1 MTTSTQQPWPCG
13 QGQLD
18 PQAEKY
24 LQALAQL
31 NGPPLQ
37 TKTPQQARADRIAS
51 GQANAGLI
59 ERVAHIEDRL
69 IPGPAGELPIRIYM
83 PDDSSAPLPVLVFF
97 HGGGWVT
104 GNIDTHDPLCRS
116 LAKRAGCLVVSVDY
130 RLAPEHKHPAAVEDA
145 YAATVWVADY
155 AAQFGGDPDRV
166 AVGGDSAGG
175 QLATAA
181 TILARENNRPKILH
195 QLLIYPVTNTATQE
209 TDSYL
214 KFAEGLNLT
223 REGMIWFRNHY
234 IAAEADAQD
243 PYASPLLA
251 RDLSHLPPATVITA
265 EFDVLHDEGRA
276 YAERL
281 AAAGVPVSYR
291 CYGGMLHGFVTNA
304 GVMDRAYAC
313 LDDMAETLRHVFA

>member
-1 MTTSTQQPWPCG
+1 MPCG
-13 QGQLD
+13 QGELD
-18 PQAEKY
+18 PQAERY
-24 LQALAQL
+24 LKALALL

-59 ERVAHIEDRL
+59 ERVATIEDRL
-69 IPGPAGELPIRIYM
+69 IPGPAGEIPIRIYT
-83 PDDSSAPLPVLVFF
+83 PAGSAPFPVLLFF

-145 YAATVWVADY
+145 YAATIWVADN
-155 AAQFGGDPDRV
+155 AARFGGDPHRL

-175 QLATAA
+175 HLATVAA
-181 TILARENNRPKILH
+181 LLVRDNNGPKILH

-234 IAAEADAQD
+234 IAAEADAQH

-251 RDLSHLPPATVITA
+251 PDLSGLPPATVITA

-291 CYGGMLHGFVTNA
+291 CYGGLLHGFVTSA
-304 GVMDRAYAC
+304 GVMDRAYDC
-313 LDDMAETLRHVFA
+313 LDDMTAVLRQVFA

>member
-1 MTTSTQQPWPCG
+1 MTSPTQLPLPCG
-13 QGQLD
+13 RGELD

-24 LQALAQL
+24 LKALALL

-37 TKTPQQARADRIAS
+37 SKTPQQARIDRLAS
-51 GQANAGLI
+51 GQANAGVI
-59 ERVAHIEDRL
+59 EPVATIEDRL
-69 IPGPAGELPIRIYM
+69 IPGPAGEIPIRIYT
-83 PDDSSAPLPVLVFF
+83 PDGSAPFPVLVFF

-104 GNIDTHDPLCRS
+104 GNIDTHDPMCRS
-116 LAKRAGCLVVSVDY
+116 LARRAGCLVVSVDY

-145 YAATVWVADY
+145 YAATVWVADN
-155 AAQFGGDPDRV
+155 AAQFGGDPDRL

-175 QLATAA
+175 QLAAAA
-181 TILARENNRPKILH
+181 TFLARDNNRPKISY

-214 KFAEGLNLT
+214 KFAAGLNLT

-243 PYASPLLA
+243 PHASPLLA
-251 RDLSHLPPATVITA
+251 GDLSHLPPATVITA

-304 GVMDRAYAC
+304 GVMDRAYDC
-313 LDDMAETLRHVFA
+313 LDDLAATLRHMFA